1 MNAELL
7 GVEAKMDELAES
19 VTPYLE
25 SSFEEYGIKLIMFT
39 ISAMDI
45 DDDELRRKYD
55 EIGMEAI
62 RKLRTAQADKNVMG
76 ILGDDW
82 GRQQAANILSDL
94 AANPGAGGVAAAGAG
109 MGMGIGAGGAF
120 SSMAQQMFTPIT
132 NINNQANPP
141 YTSSSRFQQSDD
153 TYKVVDEAQKQDP
166 VTVLSNLKRM
176 LDAGLIEQSEYDGK
190 KREILKNGELVMR
203 KVFLNS
209 IIDLIFLAVFNIA
222 FFLII
227 GVTTFTAIWI
237 AYGFVHF
244 AYLLLLL
251 TPLFLK
257 KKIDANLF
265 GLSVLTISFV
275 YFLIELLLNT
285 ILIFLGVIAI
295 LPILLSNIIITGIY
309 LIILISSI
317 LATESITK
325 NITKREIENGYIKEM
340 SYVLESLIDRSDDKE
355 VKKELTKAYDVVN
368 SSPIKSN
375 PAVSNLEIDI
385 KNTINK
391 IEEAVYMDDKKA
403 IITLSKSI
411 VTLMQKRNRIVQTKF
426 Y

>member
-1 MNAELL
+1 
-7 GVEAKMDELAES
+7 
-19 VTPYLE
+19 
-25 SSFEEYGIKLIMFT
+25 
-39 ISAMDI
+39 
-45 DDDELRRKYD
+45 
-55 EIGMEAI
+55 
-62 RKLRTAQADKNVMG
+62 
-76 ILGDDW
+76 
-82 GRQQAANILSDL
+82 
-94 AANPGAGGVAAAGAG
+94 
-109 MGMGIGAGGAF
+109 
-120 SSMAQQMFTPIT
+120 
-132 NINNQANPP
+132 
-141 YTSSSRFQQSDD
+141 
-153 TYKVVDEAQKQDP
+153 
-166 VTVLSNLKRM
+166 
-176 LDAGLIEQSEYDGK
+176 
-190 KREILKNGELVMR
+190 MR